1 MIGSALKKLANENN
15 MLVSNGVAYGSLRG
29 YAATLC
35 EGGGWKRIDFSTR
48 FPDPVQKTAFMD
60 AVSSI
65 GDKELLKRYRVIGL
79 AMSDKVISV
88 KFNDNPGTMKKLM
101 AFLDWFIPLL
111 GQYQAAVFDLTGSS
125 DVSRYGAQVI
135 NGIGFLG
142 AGTIILTG
150 RREVK
155 GLTTAAALWACA
167 CMGLAVGA
175 GFYECVLLGL
185 VLIFLSVRILPL
197 LEAYLRKKSRNLNLY
212 VEFSA
217 VQDVRQIISCL
228 KQLGVTVVDVEVELG
243 AENSQQGPNAVF
255 VLRLK
260 RKQSHAEVL
269 SAVFRLEHIRKIDEL

>member
-1 MIGSALKKLANENN
+1 MLGWFDYLRELNMASLLVRLLLAMLLGGFVGLERGRKRRAAGFRTY
-15 MLVSNGVAYGSLRG
+15 MLVCIG
-29 YAATLC
+29 AAL
-35 EGGGWKRIDFSTR
+35 
-48 FPDPVQKTAFMD
+48 
-60 AVSSI
+60 
-65 GDKELLKRYRVIGL
+65 
-79 AMSDKVISV
+79 
-88 KFNDNPGTMKKLM
+88 TM
-101 AFLDWFIPLL
+101 LL

-212 VEFSA
+212 VEFFA